1 VQLPLE
7 IQGVDKV
14 ERERRTVDLLRLM
27 NLGDFAG
34 SYPWQLSGG
43 MQQRVSIAR
52 ALSFRRDL
60 TGAARGREDAPGLG
74 AGGVGAVIGVKT
86 ASIRRA
92 GALSGRLRAIAPP
105 LLVFLVALLLWE
117 KTVTLAQL
125 PHPTRILA
133 AFGDMRARLLDD
145 AVTTFWEEALRG
157 YVAGCGLAFVV
168 AALCVRSPL
177 LLRAITPYAVLSNS
191 IPIIVSATIV
201 IFWFGFYWQ
210 SKAIVVILLTFF
222 PMLVNTVTGL
232 TSYDPLSRELL
243 SSYAANGWMVFTK
256 LQLPNALPYIFNG
269 LKICTSLAMIGAVI
283 SEYFPGP
290 NRGLGYAILD
300 RANEADWE
308 HVWAAVVVACVI
320 GIVFYMA
327 VLALERALTF
337 WHVSY
342 RMGR

>member
-1 VQLPLE
+1 MIRATGTRSTFALP
-7 IQGVDKV
+7 
-14 ERERRTVDLLRLM
+14 
-27 NLGDFAG
+27 A
-34 SYPWQLSGG
+34 
-43 MQQRVSIAR
+43 
-52 ALSFRRDL
+52 
-60 TGAARGREDAPGLG
+60 
-74 AGGVGAVIGVKT
+74 
-86 ASIRRA
+86 
-92 GALSGRLRAIAPP
+92 RLRAVAPP
-105 LLVFLVALLLWE
+105 LLVFLVTMLLWE
-117 KTVTLAQL
+117 KTVALAQL

-133 AFGDMRARLLDD
+133 ALGDIRGTLLDD

-157 YVAGCGLAFVV
+157 YIAGCGLAFVV
-168 AALCVRSPL
+168 AALCVRFPL

-191 IPIIVSATIV
+191 IPIIASAPIV

-243 SSYAANGWMVFTK
+243 SSYAANGWTVFTK

-308 HVWAAVVVACVI
+308 HVWAAVVVACAI
-320 GIVFYMA
+320 GILFYML
-327 VLALERALTF
+327 VLALERTLTS

-342 RMGR
+342 RTGR